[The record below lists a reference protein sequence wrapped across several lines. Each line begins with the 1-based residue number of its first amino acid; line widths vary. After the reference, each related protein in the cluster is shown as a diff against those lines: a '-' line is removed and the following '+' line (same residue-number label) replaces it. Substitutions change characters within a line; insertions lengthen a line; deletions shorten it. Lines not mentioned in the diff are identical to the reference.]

1 MMRSIKSRGGLT
13 RGRGFTEAVRLMSVY
28 NMHSCAQVHGVM
40 TSLTGIAHRTSEQ
53 HVELTSARRK
63 WDFNDMV
70 VVLN

>member
-13 RGRGFTEAVRLMSVY
+13 RGRRFIEAVRLMSVY
-28 NMHSCAQVHGVM
+28 NMHSCAQVHDVM

-53 HVELTSARRK
+53 HVELTGARRK